1 MRINKFCKLASF
13 LVRTFMTDRCG
24 EASDLTNGV
33 VGASTIECSLL
44 SKGKKCGKHLNRLG
58 L

>member
-44 SKGKKCGKHLNRLG
+44 SKGKNVVNI
-58 L
+58 